1 MSQKKV
7 DAYKK
12 EKANREQIIKKE
24 KRILKL
30 EKLLAV
36 VVGLV
41 LVCWVG
47 FSIYGKVTEGDIA
60 VQKETVL
67 DTAALDSYLN
77 GLVTDSADTAAE

>member
-24 KRILKL
+24 KRVLKL

-47 FSIYGKVTEGDIA
+47 FSIYGKVTGGGAA

-67 DTAALDSYLN
+67 DTTALDNYLN
-77 GLVTDSADTAAE
+77 GLVADSAETAAE

>member
-30 EKLLAV
+30 EKLI
-36 VVGLV
+36 GLV
-41 LVCWVG
+41 IGIAAVCWVG
-47 FSIYGKVTEGDIA
+47 FSVYSKVTEGEMV
-60 VQKETVL
+60 VQQDTEL
-67 DTAALDSYLN
+67 DTTALDSYVS
-77 GLVTDSADTAAE
+77 GLSAEESEE